1 MQLEL
6 LESINETLLTFET
19 LKLNGLKG
27 NVQGPRS
34 LKDNLLSFIWE
45 RIEPFLNNK
54 NKSELENIEYK
65 KGKIQVKFG
74 SKFERNSYLRQ
85 KAIDIHGT
93 TCKVCGFN
101 FEEVYRDI
109 GKKFYWNSSY

>member
-34 LKDNLLSFIWE
+34 LKDNLLSFI
-45 RIEPFLNNK
+45 
-54 NKSELENIEYK
+54 
-65 KGKIQVKFG
+65 
-74 SKFERNSYLRQ
+74 
-85 KAIDIHGT
+85 
-93 TCKVCGFN
+93 
-101 FEEVYRDI
+101 
-109 GKKFYWNSSY
+109 